1 MSTHDR
7 IITPDTDPDRF
18 TAGEK
23 AYFRDGKC
31 GMTTGYG
38 LPWTE
43 HCGQP
48 SEPGASFGS
57 CAEHNAELLEE
68 FYPDGTR
75 RPVHRCSNDCEHAIR
90 AVDNYNQR
98 WAGSRPS

>member
-1 MSTHDR
+1 MSNDQHDNEMTDREMLARTRHDR
-7 IITPDTDPDRF
+7 IITPDSDPDRF
-18 TAGEK
+18 TAEEE

-31 GMTTGYG
+31 AMTTGYG

-48 SEPGASFGS
+48 SRPGASFGN
-57 CAEHNAELLEE
+57 CTEHDDELLED

-75 RPVHRCSNDCEHAIR
+75 RP
-90 AVDNYNQR
+90 
-98 WAGSRPS
+98 

>member
-1 MSTHDR
+1 MNDGFDNSKDDQAMLARSGHDR

-18 TAGEK
+18 TAEEE
-23 AYFRDGKC
+23 AYFRAGKC

-48 SEPGASFGS
+48 SEPGASFGN
-57 CAEHNAELLEE
+57 CAEHNAELLED

-75 RPVHRCSNDCEHAIR
+75 RP
-90 AVDNYNQR
+90 
-98 WAGSRPS
+98 